1 MFTVDM
7 DTHQSKNYS
16 NKCSQTTIGPLS
28 CHAAP
33 RLCRLQIVV
42 LYLGNFRSNI
52 LLEEEWDNPFQPEG
66 EVSQDADLIIQLWKG
81 GKLAESED
89 LEQNLKSLVLE
100 TEKESDTE
108 DTEDE
113 SNAEDDENSK
123 QANGV
128 NGFKSLS
135 PSKKPVINSSDV
147 GYLVMINGPEKHKNK
162 IKKHCN
168 LM

>member
-1 MFTVDM
+1 MLTSV
-7 DTHQSKNYS
+7 
-16 NKCSQTTIGPLS
+16 P
-28 CHAAP
+28 
-33 RLCRLQIVV
+33 
-42 LYLGNFRSNI
+42 YLGNFRSNI

-66 EVSQDADLIIQLWKG
+66 EVSQDADLILQLWKG

-100 TEKESDTE
+100 AEKESDTEDTE

-113 SNAEDDENSK
+113 SNAEVDENSK
-123 QANGV
+123 QANGL
-128 NGFKSLS
+128 NGFKSKSLS
-135 PSKKPVINSSDV
+135 PSKKPVINPSDV

>member
-1 MFTVDM
+1 MKYYF
-7 DTHQSKNYS
+7 SRK
-16 NKCSQTTIGPLS
+16 TI
-28 CHAAP
+28 
-33 RLCRLQIVV
+33 
-42 LYLGNFRSNI
+42 
-52 LLEEEWDNPFQPEG
+52 EEWDNPFQPDG

-81 GKLAESED
+81 GKLAESDD
-89 LEQNLKSLVLE
+89 LEENLKSLVLE
-100 TEKESDTE
+100 AAKESDTE
-108 DTEDE
+108 DTEDTE
-113 SNAEDDENSK
+113 DENNAETEENSK

-147 GYLVMINGPEKHKNK
+147 GYLCMINGPEKHKNK